1 MKLNQMMCIKIFT
14 KRKVYLILVIDPVK
28 KKLIGKMKNEVKGEI
43 ISEFVGLRSKMYS
56 LIDVDGEEN
65 EKVEVNQNNVKNIR
79 DEEYLE
85 VLLNKKLMRQNG
97 RNSK

>member
-1 MKLNQMMCIKIFT
+1 
-14 KRKVYLILVIDPVK
+14 
-28 KKLIGKMKNEVKGEI
+28 MKNEVKGEI
-43 ISEFVGLRSKMYS
+43 ISVFVGLRSKMYS

>member
-1 MKLNQMMCIKIFT
+1 
-14 KRKVYLILVIDPVK
+14 
-28 KKLIGKMKNEVKGEI
+28 MKNEVKGEI

>member
-1 MKLNQMMCIKIFT
+1 MMCIKIFT